1 MPFGSIFT
9 TKTPIT
15 AAHLLNDR
23 VLSFYEQHPYK
34 LYLVVND
41 IDHTKTKARALQT
54 NGICERF
61 HKTLLQAFYRHCQ
74 SKSAWAGKGS
84 SVASSD
90 AKSLP
95 LFQQFSRG
103 HSPRGPSRRPGQW
116 RQLAA

>member
-34 LYLVVND
+34 LYLAVND
-41 IDHTKTKARALQT
+41 IDHTKTKARAPQT

-61 HKTLLQAFYRHCQ
+61 HKTLLQAFYQVTFRKKLYRGLGQ
-74 SKSAWAGKGS
+74 GKSA
-84 SVASSD
+84 
-90 AKSLP
+90 
-95 LFQQFSRG
+95 
-103 HSPRGPSRRPGQW
+103 
-116 RQLAA
+116 